1 MPGTGLSSYRPPGV
15 NHHFVDYITD
25 VKRVVD
31 GMFNQLV
38 SLSVR
43 GVSQWATG
51 QELVCTGCVVQQ
63 SMHAVAG

>member
-1 MPGTGLSSYRPPGV
+1 MALDMPGTGLSSYRPPGV

-51 QELVCTGCVVQQ
+51 
-63 SMHAVAG
+63 